1 LQQPR
6 FSALPEPRGGTAGAD
21 AIALAEMAGLELMPW
36 QQWCLAESL
45 AETVDGLWS
54 AFEVALVV
62 PRQNGK
68 GTVLEA
74 RQLAGLFLLHEKL
87 QVHTAQNDK
96 TGQEHFLRIRD
107 LVEANPEFRSRVSII
122 RYGSGEKS
130 IELKT
135 GERLRFL
142 NRSSDG
148 GRGLSG
154 DVVYI
159 DEAYRVTRD
168 QMAALLPTLSARPNA
183 QIWYTSSAPMAASE
197 VLHSV
202 VERGRSDAP
211 GRMFYAE
218 WSSPSDVDAADV
230 DAWYAANPSL
240 GMQIPESA
248 VANNFLALHV
258 DEFKREILGVPD
270 PLPLLGAKDV
280 KIPELAWAQTLTVA
294 PPVLGEGEITIS
306 FDVSFGNEYASVAIA
321 AGSIGAPYVEVIEHR
336 QGLGWLPAR
345 LVELVERW
353 KPTAVGCNGAGPT
366 GAAVGAVLAAFSE
379 AGISADLLH
388 QVNTVDYKQA
398 CGGFFADVIEGR
410 LSRPTNQGPLDV
422 AAGDATT
429 RNLGDAWVWDLRSSV
444 VPISPLVAVTIA
456 RALLPVEAV
465 SAPQIFAY

>member
-1 LQQPR
+1 
-6 FSALPEPRGGTAGAD
+6 
-21 AIALAEMAGLELMPW
+21 
-36 QQWCLAESL
+36 
-45 AETVDGLWS
+45 
-54 AFEVALVV
+54 LV
-62 PRQNGK
+62 
-68 GTVLEA
+68 
-74 RQLAGLFLLHEKL
+74 
-87 QVHTAQNDK
+87 
-96 TGQEHFLRIRD
+96 
-107 LVEANPEFRSRVSII
+107 
-122 RYGSGEKS
+122 
-130 IELKT
+130 
-135 GERLRFL
+135 
-142 NRSSDG
+142 
-148 GRGLSG
+148 
-154 DVVYI
+154 
-159 DEAYRVTRD
+159 
-168 QMAALLPTLSARPNA
+168 
-183 QIWYTSSAPMAASE
+183 
-197 VLHSV
+197 
-202 VERGRSDAP
+202 
-211 GRMFYAE
+211 
-218 WSSPSDVDAADV
+218 
-230 DAWYAANPSL
+230 
-240 GMQIPESA
+240 
-248 VANNFLALHV
+248 
-258 DEFKREILGVPD
+258 KREILGVPD
-270 PLPLLGAKDV
+270 PLPSLVAKDV

-306 FDVSFGNEYASVAIA
+306 FDVTFGNEWASVAIA